1 MKISMLIWTC
11 SKNASDGSYIPEN
24 VWAEYIRSDRS
35 KEALEDGSMLCTLT
49 HRSRSLDSL
58 PEGQGK
64 LKSVIGKDDGVLI
77 VTDNNPA
84 PVMKI
89 SRLWMEG
96 DKVYAEAEVF
106 DEGLFDPAMAN
117 QIRRFKGL
125 LRSGVKLGC
134 SCVLVCYWEPDGS
147 GHDIGKK
154 IQRLKAVDVT
164 VNPSCPDSKIL
175 GILEDGDEAYED
187 TFSERDSRTLKA
199 NGVVCKTFSDSMA
212 ASVTTGLPRT
222 SKIGL
227 RVCELKV
234 KQFSQVTDIRVTP
247 EEATQKEYSIGAV
260 RERVRLGKMSPR
272 LQFRRLM
279 IDYKGALKAAG
290 GQERMKPEEVKVLKS
305 LFVND
310 VLMIV
315 KQIYPDIMKGKQIA
329 TLLGAS
335 SISKG
340 TREAAQKLQLPFRM
354 AMMQF
359 ERTGY
364 ISKDRLQKI
373 QDAYLV
379 FTDSLVNEIFD
390 SNVKIE
396 ETPEDEE
403 TSE

>member
-1 MKISMLIWTC
+1 MLIWTC